1 MTNSFNW
8 ILQAASI
15 TAVNLGTIPARKG
28 STAEAIFGIAGVV
41 AVFVGVLSIAVGF
54 KRVMSNSTSPD
65 IAMVMRSGA
74 DTEMMSIM
82 LRDQARIIE
91 DAPGILRN
99 RLKADVST
107 ESLVVVELPK
117 RGTGV
122 DANAPLRGV
131 DQSAL
136 RVHNNV
142 RIVQG
147 RYLESG
153 RNEVIVGQAA
163 ASEFAGLDLGATLHM
178 GTERWKVVG
187 IFTAGGGIE
196 ESEIWTD
203 STALQAAF
211 DRGTTVQSVI
221 ARLTSPAAF
230 PEFRDSLMSDPRLN
244 VRVERQS
251 AYYADQSAMVYNLV
265 TGLGIM
271 ITCLMAVGAT
281 FGALN
286 TMYNAVASR
295 TQEIAT
301 LRALGFGSG
310 PVVISIMVES
320 LCLALAGG
328 MVGAAAAYFLF
339 NGFHASTLNWQSY
352 SQVAFT
358 FTVTPLLICEGILCA
373 AFIGVIGGL
382 FPAMR
387 AAHLPIVSGLRDN

>member
-142 RIVQG
+142 RIVRG

-244 VRVERQS
+244 VRVERQT

>member
-54 KRVMSNSTSPD
+54 KRVMTNSTSPD

-74 DTEMMSIM
+74 DTEMMSIL

-91 DAPGILRN
+91 DAPGILRY
-99 RLKADVST
+99 RQTADVST
-107 ESLVVVELPK
+107 ESLVVVQLPK

-136 RVHNNV
+136 RVHDKV
-142 RIVQG
+142 RIVRG

-163 ASEFAGLDLGATLHM
+163 ASEFAGLELGATLHM
-178 GTERWKVVG
+178 GRDRWKIVG

-221 ARLTSPAAF
+221 ARLTTPAAF
-230 PEFRDSLMSDPRLN
+230 REFRESLMSDPRLN
-244 VRVERQS
+244 VRIERQS

-265 TGLGIM
+265 TGLGIL

-358 FTVTPLLICEGILCA
+358 FTVTPILICEGILCA

>member
-8 ILQAASI
+8 IFQAASI

-54 KRVMSNSTSPD
+54 RRVMTNSTSPD

-74 DTEMMSIM
+74 DTEMMSIL

-99 RLKADVST
+99 RQTAAVSM
-107 ESLVVVELPK
+107 ESLVVIQLPK
-117 RGTGV
+117 RGTGI
-122 DANAPLRGV
+122 DANVPLRGV
-131 DQSAL
+131 DQSAMS
-136 RVHNNV
+136 VHDKV
-142 RIVQG
+142 RIVRG
-147 RYLESG
+147 RNFESG
-153 RNEVIVGQAA
+153 RNEVIVGQGA
-163 ASEFAGLDLGATLHM
+163 ASEFAGLDLGATLQM
-178 GTERWKVVG
+178 GRDRWKIVG

-196 ESEIWTD
+196 ESEIWTG
-203 STALQAAF
+203 STALQVAF

-221 ARLTSPAAF
+221 ARLTTPAAF
-230 PEFRDSLMSDPRLN
+230 RGFRESLISDPRLN
-244 VRVERQS
+244 VRIVRQS
-251 AYYADQSAMVYNLV
+251 DYYADQSAMVYNLV
-265 TGLGIM
+265 TGLGIL
-271 ITCLMAVGAT
+271 ITCLMAVGAI

-301 LRALGFGSG
+301 LRALGFGNG
-310 PVVISIMVES
+310 PVVISIMAES

-328 MVGAAAAYFLF
+328 IVGAGVAYFLF
-339 NGFHASTLNWQSY
+339 NGAHAATLNWQSY

-358 FTVTPLLICEGILCA
+358 FAVTPLLIFEGILCA
-373 AFIGVIGGL
+373 ALIGFIGGL
-382 FPAMR
+382 FPAIR
-387 AAHLPIVSGLRDN
+387 AAHLPIVTGLRDN

>member
-142 RIVQG
+142 RIVRG

-301 LRALGFGSG
+301 LRALGFSSG

-328 MVGAAAAYFLF
+328 MVGAAAAYFVF

-358 FTVTPLLICEGILCA
+358 FTVTPILICEGILCA

>member
-1 MTNSFNW
+1 MTNSVNW

-15 TAVNLGTIPARKG
+15 TAVNLGTLPARKG

-54 KRVMSNSTSPD
+54 RRVMTNSTSPD
-65 IAMVMRSGA
+65 IAMVLRSGA
-74 DTEMMSIM
+74 DTEMMSIL
-82 LRDQARIIE
+82 LRDQARVIE

-99 RLKADVST
+99 RQTAVVST
-107 ESLVVVELPK
+107 ESLVVMQLPK
-117 RGTGV
+117 RGTGI
-122 DANAPLRGV
+122 DANVPVRGV
-131 DQSAL
+131 DQSAMG
-136 RVHNNV
+136 VHDRV

-147 RYLESG
+147 RNFESG

-163 ASEFAGLDLGATLHM
+163 ASEFAGLDLGATLQM
-178 GTERWKVVG
+178 GKDRWKIVG
-187 IFTAGGGIE
+187 IFTAAGGIE

-203 STALQAAF
+203 SSALQFAF

-221 ARLTSPAAF
+221 ARLTTPAAF
-230 PEFRDSLMSDPRLN
+230 REFKESLMSDPRVN
-244 VRVERQS
+244 VRVVRQS
-251 AYYADQSAMVYNLV
+251 DYYADQSAMVYNLV
-265 TGLGIM
+265 TGLGIL
-271 ITCLMAVGAT
+271 ITGLMAVGAI

-301 LRALGFGSG
+301 LRALGFSNG

-328 MVGAAAAYFLF
+328 IVGAGIAYFLF

-358 FTVTPLLICEGILCA
+358 FTVTPTLIFEGILCA
-373 AFIGVIGGL
+373 ALIGFIGGL

-387 AAHLPIVSGLRDN
+387 AAHLPIVTGLRDN

>member
-1 MTNSFNW
+1 MMNSFNW

-15 TAVNLGTIPARKG
+15 TAVNLGTLPARKG

-54 KRVMSNSTSPD
+54 RRVMTSSTSPD

-74 DTEMMSIM
+74 DTEMMSI
-82 LRDQARIIE
+82 LPRDEARVIE

-99 RLKADVST
+99 GQTAAVSM
-107 ESLVVVELPK
+107 ESLVVIQLPK
-117 RGTGV
+117 RGTSI
-122 DANAPLRGV
+122 DANVPLRGV
-131 DQSAL
+131 DQSAM
-136 RVHNNV
+136 RVHDKV
-142 RIVQG
+142 RIVRG
-147 RYLESG
+147 RNFESG
-153 RNEVIVGQAA
+153 RNEVIVGQGA
-163 ASEFAGLDLGATLHM
+163 ASQFAGLDLGATLPI
-178 GTERWKVVG
+178 GRDRWKIVG

-203 STALQAAF
+203 STALQFAF

-221 ARLTSPAAF
+221 ARLTTPSAF
-230 PEFRDSLMSDPRLN
+230 REFKESLMNDPRLN
-244 VRVERQS
+244 VRVVRQS
-251 AYYADQSAMVYNLV
+251 DYYADQSAMVYNLV
-265 TGLGIM
+265 TGLGIL
-271 ITCLMAVGAT
+271 ITCLMAVGAI

-301 LRALGFGSG
+301 LRALGFGNG
-310 PVVISIMVES
+310 PVVISILVES

-328 MVGAAAAYFLF
+328 VVGAGLAYFLF

-352 SQVAFT
+352 SQVSFT
-358 FTVTPLLICEGILCA
+358 FAVTPALIFQGILCA
-373 AFIGVIGGL
+373 ALIGFIGGL

-387 AAHLPIVSGLRDN
+387 AAHLPIVTGLRDN

>member
-8 ILQAASI
+8 ISQAASI
-15 TAVNLGTIPARKG
+15 TAVNLGTLPARKG

-54 KRVMSNSTSPD
+54 RRVMTNSTSPD
-65 IAMVMRSGA
+65 IAMVLRSGA
-74 DTEMMSIM
+74 DTEMMSIL
-82 LRDQARIIE
+82 LRDQARVIE

-99 RLKADVST
+99 QQTAVVST
-107 ESLVVVELPK
+107 ESLVVMQLPK
-117 RGTGV
+117 RGTGI
-122 DANAPLRGV
+122 DANVPVRGV
-131 DQSAL
+131 DQSAM
-136 RVHNNV
+136 RVHDRV

-147 RYLESG
+147 RNFEGG

-163 ASEFAGLDLGATLHM
+163 ASGFAGLDLGATLQM
-178 GTERWKVVG
+178 GKDRWRIVG

-203 STALQAAF
+203 SSALQFAF

-221 ARLTSPAAF
+221 ARLTTPAAF
-230 PEFRDSLMSDPRLN
+230 REFKESLMSDPRVN
-244 VRVERQS
+244 VRVVRQS
-251 AYYADQSAMVYNLV
+251 DYYADQSAMVYNLV
-265 TGLGIM
+265 TGLGIL
-271 ITCLMAVGAT
+271 ITGLMAVGAI

-301 LRALGFGSG
+301 LRALGFNNG

-328 MVGAAAAYFLF
+328 MVGAGIAYLLF

-358 FTVTPLLICEGILCA
+358 FSVTPTLIFEGILCA
-373 AFIGVIGGL
+373 AFIGFIGGI

-387 AAHLPIVSGLRDN
+387 AAHLPIVTGLRDN

>member
-41 AVFVGVLSIAVGF
+41 AVFVGVLSIGVGF
-54 KRVMSNSTSPD
+54 RQVMTNSTSPD
-65 IAMVMRSGA
+65 IAMVMRNGA
-74 DTEMMSIM
+74 DTEMMSIL

-99 RLKADVST
+99 GQTAAAST
-107 ESLVVVELPK
+107 ESLVVIQLPK
-117 RGTGV
+117 RGTTIDSNV
-122 DANAPLRGV
+122 PLRGV

-136 RVHNNV
+136 RVHTKV
-142 RIVQG
+142 RIVRG
-147 RYLESG
+147 RYFESG
-153 RNEVIVGQAA
+153 RNEVIVGQGA
-163 ASEFAGLDLGATLHM
+163 ASQFAGLDLGATLQM
-178 GTERWKVVG
+178 GRDRWKIVG
-187 IFTAGGGIE
+187 IFTAGGGLE
-196 ESEIWTD
+196 ESEVWTD
-203 STALQAAF
+203 STALQFSF

-221 ARLTSPAAF
+221 ARLTTPGAF
-230 PEFRDSLMSDPRLN
+230 REFRDSLNSDPRLN
-244 VRVERQS
+244 VRIVRQS
-251 AYYADQSAMVYNLV
+251 DYYADQSAMVYNLV
-265 TGLGIM
+265 TGLGIL

-301 LRALGFGSG
+301 LRALGFGNG
-310 PVVISIMVES
+310 PVVISIMAES

-328 MVGAAAAYFLF
+328 MVGAGLAYFLF
-339 NGFHASTLNWQSY
+339 NGAHASTLNWQSY

-358 FTVTPLLICEGILCA
+358 FAVTPLLIFQGILCA
-373 AFIGVIGGL
+373 AFIGFIGGL

-387 AAHLPIVSGLRDN
+387 AAHLPIVTGLRAN

>member
-28 STAEAIFGIAGVV
+28 SIAEAIFGIAGVV
-41 AVFVGVLSIAVGF
+41 AVFVGVLSIGVGF
-54 KRVMSNSTSPD
+54 RRVMTDSTSPD

-82 LRDQARIIE
+82 LHDQARIVE

-99 RLKADVST
+99 RQTAAVST
-107 ESLVVVELPK
+107 ESLVVVQLPK
-117 RGTGV
+117 RGTSV
-122 DANAPLRGV
+122 DANVPLRGV

-136 RVHNNV
+136 RVHDKV
-142 RIVQG
+142 RIVRG
-147 RYLESG
+147 RYFESG
-153 RNEVIVGQAA
+153 RNEVIVGQGA
-163 ASEFAGLDLGATLHM
+163 ASQFAGLDLGATLQI
-178 GTERWKVVG
+178 GRERWRIVG
-187 IFTAGGGIE
+187 IFTAGGGLE

-221 ARLTSPAAF
+221 ARLTTPAAF
-230 PEFRDSLMSDPRLN
+230 REFKDSLMNDPRLN
-244 VRVERQS
+244 VRVARQS
-251 AYYADQSAMVYNLV
+251 DYYADQSAMVYNLV
-265 TGLGIM
+265 TGLGILV
-271 ITCLMAVGAT
+271 TCLMAVGAI

-301 LRALGFGSG
+301 LRALGFGNG

-328 MVGAAAAYFLF
+328 MVGAGLAYFLF
-339 NGFHASTLNWQSY
+339 NGAHASTLNWQSY

-358 FTVTPLLICEGILCA
+358 FAVTPLLILQGILCA
-373 AFIGVIGGL
+373 ALIGIIGGL

-387 AAHLPIVSGLRDN
+387 AAHLSIVTGLRAN

>member
-28 STAEAIFGIAGVV
+28 SVAEAIFGIAGVV

-54 KRVMSNSTSPD
+54 RRVMTNSTSPD
-65 IAMVMRSGA
+65 VAMVLRSGA
-74 DTEMMSIM
+74 DTEMMSVL
-82 LRDQARIIE
+82 LRDQARVVE

-99 RLKADVST
+99 RQTAAVSM
-107 ESLVVVELPK
+107 ESLVVMELSK
-117 RGTGV
+117 RGTGI
-122 DANAPLRGV
+122 DANVPLRGV
-131 DQSAL
+131 DQSAMM
-136 RVHNNV
+136 VHQKV

-147 RYLESG
+147 RDFEGG
-153 RNEVIVGQAA
+153 RNEVIVGQGA
-163 ASEFAGLDLGATLHM
+163 ASEFAGLDLGATLRM
-178 GTERWKVVG
+178 GKEHWKIVG
-187 IFTAGGGIE
+187 IFTAAGGIE
-196 ESEIWTD
+196 ESEIWAD
-203 STALQAAF
+203 SSALQAAF
-211 DRGTTVQSVI
+211 DRGTTVQSVL
-221 ARLTSPAAF
+221 ARLNTPAAF
-230 PEFRDSLMSDPRLN
+230 GNFRESLMRDPRVN
-244 VRVERQS
+244 VRIVRQS
-251 AYYADQSAMVYNLV
+251 DYYADQSAMVYNLV
-265 TGLGIM
+265 TGLGIL
-271 ITCLMAVGAT
+271 ITGLMAVGAI

-301 LRALGFGSG
+301 LRALGFGNG

-328 MVGAAAAYFLF
+328 LVGAGIAYFLF

-358 FTVTPLLICEGILCA
+358 FAVTPSLIFQGILCA
-373 AFIGVIGGL
+373 ASIGFIGGL

-387 AAHLPIVSGLRDN
+387 AAHLPIVTGLRDN

>member
-1 MTNSFNW
+1 MTTSFSG

-28 STAEAIFGIAGVV
+28 SIAEAIFGIAGVV

-54 KRVMSNSTSPD
+54 RRVMTNSTSPD

-74 DTEMMSIM
+74 DTEMMSVL

-99 RLKADVST
+99 RQTAAVST
-107 ESLVVVELPK
+107 ESLVVMQLPK
-117 RGTGV
+117 RATGI
-122 DANAPLRGV
+122 DANVPLRGV
-131 DQSAL
+131 DQSAM
-136 RVHNNV
+136 RVHDKV
-142 RIVQG
+142 RIVRG
-147 RYLESG
+147 RYFESG
-153 RNEVIVGQAA
+153 RNEVIVGQGA
-163 ASEFAGLDLGATLHM
+163 ASEFAGLDLGATLQI
-178 GTERWKVVG
+178 GRDRWKIVG
-187 IFTAGGGIE
+187 IFTAAGGIE

-203 STALQAAF
+203 STVLQVAF

-221 ARLTSPAAF
+221 ARLTTPGAF
-230 PEFRDSLMSDPRLN
+230 REFRESLMSDPRLN
-244 VRVERQS
+244 VRVLRQTD
-251 AYYADQSAMVYNLV
+251 YYADQSAMVYHLV
-265 TGLGIM
+265 TGLGIL
-271 ITCLMAVGAT
+271 ITGLMAVGAT

-301 LRALGFGSG
+301 LRALGFGNG

-328 MVGAAAAYFLF
+328 IVGAGVAYFLF
-339 NGFHASTLNWQSY
+339 NGFHAATLNWQSY

-358 FTVTPLLICEGILCA
+358 FAVTPMLIFHGILCA
-373 AFIGVIGGL
+373 ALIGFIGGL

-387 AAHLPIVSGLRDN
+387 AAHLPIVTGLRDN